1 MQLHDCFDCGKPM
14 TEKKRDYL
22 YGYDRGKKILLLKM
36 THRVC
41 ACGYYEVEFPRIGPL
56 HEAIKQALS
65 VLRVKRED
73 LTFFFKP
80 GARGVEDGAWGV
92 NIRSSAA

>member
-1 MQLHDCFDCGKPM
+1 MHCCLDYGKPLAK
-14 TEKKRDYL
+14 KKRDYL
-22 YGYDRGKKILLLKM
+22 YGYDHGKKILLREL
-36 THRVC
+36 THFVC

-56 HEAIKQALS
+56 HETIKQALS

-73 LTFFFKP
+73 LAFFFKP

-92 NIRSSAA
+92 NIRNSAA